1 MTPFS
6 MRYTARQMEKLA
18 NTMELEMDMSEDEFQ
33 SYIEQIDEDYNTT
46 VTVVDAEQNIIATT
60 SSRTTQRK
68 KLGPTPS
75 VLFETNFDAI
85 EKGKTVKYYKEKNK
99 KYKNE
104 DTVST
109 KKMDSESV
117 RIIMIK
123 KIADNR
129 YVVLYRTFRSL
140 YNATMSAMLFDVIA
154 GVIIIIIGILMVLK
168 LSDYVVKPVKDI
180 TEVAEHIANLE
191 FDVKAPENEE
201 DELGQL
207 GRAINQ
213 MSGYLESNLSQ
224 LQKDIDN
231 RKKLVRN
238 LSHEIKS
245 PVAVI
250 MGYAERLKAVILKN
264 PEKAIPYCEIIAN
277 ESGRI
282 DNLVKEMLE
291 FSKLERRTEETVLET
306 ISVDRLFSQIQK
318 RFEEENIDR
327 KIIYETQYEKS
338 DSIRGDAVLL
348 ERAIYNLL
356 GNAVAYGSPENLKIR
371 LRGAWNGD
379 YYEIRIYNSG
389 RSIPEELM
397 DTIWDAFIKADEART
412 RGKQGSGVGLSIVRE
427 IVEAHNGYYSVEN
440 VEDGVEFLISVKN
453 EISRETVLEKDY

>member
-6 MRYTARQMEKLA
+6 MRYTARQMEKVA
-18 NTMELEMDMSEDEFQ
+18 NIMESEMDMSEDDFQ

-191 FDVKAPENEE
+191 FDVKAPENGE

-327 KIIYETQYEKS
+327 KIIYETQYEKN

>member
-1 MTPFS
+1 
-6 MRYTARQMEKLA
+6 
-18 NTMELEMDMSEDEFQ
+18 
-33 SYIEQIDEDYNTT
+33 
-46 VTVVDAEQNIIATT
+46 
-60 SSRTTQRK
+60 
-68 KLGPTPS
+68 
-75 VLFETNFDAI
+75 LFETNFDAI

-191 FDVKAPENEE
+191 FDVKAPENGE

-327 KIIYETQYEKS
+327 KIIYETQYEKN